1 MSYYPKLDS
10 HIRDKNNQNMLQ
22 ALINLTQLLK
32 KFLLPF
38 PGEVDKIDI
47 NKLTNVPKSVN
58 DLKTKVNN
66 VDGGKL
72 KNIPNCSYQIRKL
85 LKKQN

>member
-1 MSYYPKLDS
+1 M
-10 HIRDKNNQNMLQ
+10 
-22 ALINLTQLLK
+22 
-32 KFLLPF
+32 PF

-58 DLKTKVNN
+58 DLKAKVNN

-72 KNIPNCSYQIRKL
+72 KNIPNCSY
-85 LKKQN
+85 